1 MNSERNTTNE
11 SYNEEPSIRSE
22 INGRHAIY
30 NETDVDI
37 PLHDLHARIEKLYKH
52 IGEDGSEVSVV
63 LTTDDEIHKLN
74 KTWRNVDAP
83 TDVLSFPMREGEPQE
98 IAKTLPLGDIVIS
111 VETAQRYV
119 ESCRHKRRLD
129 ETGGEPLA
137 NSWSLLDE
145 ITFLVIHSTLHL
157 LGYDHAEPDEEREMR
172 TLERE
177 WMAFVLDAFSQ
188 ESPTG

>member
-74 KTWRNVDAP
+74 LTWRNVDAP

-111 VETAQRYV
+111 VETALRYV
-119 ESCRHKRRLD
+119 ESCRHKLRLD
-129 ETGGEPLA
+129 ETGDEPLA

-157 LGYDHAEPDEEREMR
+157 LGYDHMNPHDEKIMFAKQEE
-172 TLERE
+172 
-177 WMAFVLDAFSQ
+177 VLS
-188 ESPTG
+188 EYGIVR